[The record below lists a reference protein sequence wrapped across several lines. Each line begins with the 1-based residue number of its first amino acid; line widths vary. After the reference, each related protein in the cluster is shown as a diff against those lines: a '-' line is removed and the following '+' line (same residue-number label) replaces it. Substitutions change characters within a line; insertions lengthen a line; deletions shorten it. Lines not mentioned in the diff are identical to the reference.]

1 MKTLKRLVIGSVIA
15 MILIGM
21 GICISTTVAMKEA
34 NERLDKSLEEINL
47 YGEE

>member
-15 MILIGM
+15 MILIGIF
-21 GICISTTVAMKEA
+21 GIGISTTVAMKEA
-34 NERLDKSLEEINL
+34 NERLDKSLEEIR